1 MHANITMPI
10 ILAAASVTAHSG
22 PIQATAQQRYIAIGA
37 SISSEKA
44 GGEPGGSGSAG
55 DTFRVPRDDFPA
67 MDREVGLDGALLGN
81 VGYAGVRAVQRST
94 LGSDEISFYGFG
106 DIYV

>member
-1 MHANITMPI
+1 
-10 ILAAASVTAHSG
+10 
-22 PIQATAQQRYIAIGA
+22 
-37 SISSEKA
+37 
-44 GGEPGGSGSAG
+44 
-55 DTFRVPRDDFPA
+55 